1 MPGWNCSTEH
11 VREFS
16 ELPVNAQ
23 AYVRKIEELTA
34 VPSEYRT
41 YLIYK
46 QLHHNINSEPVID

>member
-1 MPGWNCSTEH
+1 
-11 VREFS
+11 
-16 ELPVNAQ
+16 VNAQ